1 MSTIKPIRKGSK
13 AAKTAGTVCYVLA
26 IAAVIFGLLDV
37 AEDSSNLLTGIVA
50 AVSLVLLAM
59 LLRTLSGIAYNLET
73 LAAVSM
79 IDNDEET
86 ENEPKKDNGN
96 RY

>member
-26 IAAVIFGLLDV
+26 IVAVVTGLV
-37 AEDSSNLLTGIVA
+37 YSQEDYLFIGVVS
-50 AVSLVLLAM
+50 AVSFALLA
-59 LLRTLSGIAYNLET
+59 LLFQTLSGIAYNLET

-86 ENEPKKDNGN
+86 ENEPKKDNGS